1 VREKCRIFDTA
12 FADFQPFVLDSLQTF
27 AHHYGLVGV
36 PYVGNEVKFHSRH
49 YDDFV
54 FKNTKQNKDS
64 FKLLTLGQKRKL
76 ILTIL
81 SDQEYMSGVKEKLA
95 LISDYR

>member
-36 PYVGNEVKFHSRH
+36 PYVGNEVSASHK
-49 YDDFV
+49 Y
-54 FKNTKQNKDS
+54 KT
-64 FKLLTLGQKRKL
+64 L
-76 ILTIL
+76 IL
-81 SDQEYMSGVKEKLA
+81 
-95 LISDYR
+95 